1 MTKLGYILRGR
12 PKFCS
17 SCGKQ
22 LIELVEPY
30 SFNKRTGKVSVER
43 VSMRCPDVR
52 WTQDGITIFWTKNE
66 HDYYPW
72 FRKVEAQNE

>member
-1 MTKLGYILRGR
+1 MSRLGYILRGS

-17 SCGKQ
+17 SCGQK
-22 LIELVEPY
+22 LVELVEPY
-30 SFNKRTGKVSVER
+30 SFNKHTGKVSVER

-52 WTQDGITIFWTKNE
+52 WTQDGITILWTKNE

-72 FRKVEAQNE
+72 FRKAGGTE